1 MYLDWMSFAIFFHLV
16 NQKDKD
22 ILQYFSELSAL
33 NNSSV
38 SKLCH
43 LIAPASYQTICKC
56 GISQL
61 VGLFW
66 WFSFPVRNDHLFLLC
81 FISFRELFVQLL
93 YTFPS
98 SYPHYSPMRCFPD
111 CILQMLV
118 DYDTWTCPWQVF
130 VFSYHTCITA
140 DKWSAICFLGQLQPP
155 LTKWFTYKFKRCLFG
170 KKYFLTKAWIV
181 YFLLAT
187 CQFKVLS

>member
-1 MYLDWMSFAIFFHLV
+1 MELYCQKLQDLSNQLCNGTTYVSRLNVICHFFHLV

-66 WFSFPVRNDHLFLLC
+66 WFSFPVTNEHLFLLC

-98 SYPHYSPMRCFPD
+98 SYPHQSPMRCFPD

-118 DYDTWTCPWQVF
+118 DYDTWTCPW
-130 VFSYHTCITA
+130 
-140 DKWSAICFLGQLQPP
+140 
-155 LTKWFTYKFKRCLFG
+155 
-170 KKYFLTKAWIV
+170 
-181 YFLLAT
+181 
-187 CQFKVLS
+187 